1 MQDNTEHFL
10 QLWGAYF
17 KFALGKNNG
26 VGVWTAFINDDRCDY
41 STFCK
46 AIEMYGKEY
55 ARRKDAG
62 YPAEAPT
69 FAQVKARYFSLKNQQ
84 KIAENQRRYGEGA
97 STCGIC
103 FGSLRVFVLAPLS
116 NDHERKN
123 WPPDY
128 RHVDPDLYRG
138 VEVAPCPVCCGDKY
152 PTFELRKQVENHSL
166 PERVGAEHPARIPG
180 FCDGSVVWGDALLKE
195 YVERAA
201 RKKHPTL
208 EEAFPL

>member
-41 STFCK
+41 TTFCK
-46 AIEMYGKEY
+46 AIELYGKEY

-69 FAQVKARYFSLKNQQ
+69 FAQVKARYFGLKNQQ
-84 KIAENQRRYGEGA
+84 KIDDNRRRYGEGA

-116 NDHERKN
+116 NDRERKN

-128 RHVDPDLYRG
+128 RHIDPDLYRG

-152 PTFELRKQVENHSL
+152 PTFELRKQVENHCL
-166 PERVGAEHPARIPG
+166 PERVGVEHPARISG